1 MKKRA
6 EEIYHKQI
14 GKILQARNK
23 ADATKE
29 LSGLI
34 SFADLL
40 DQAGEVADADHVDK
54 VAAELS
60 ALIKQSQWWTALLSG
75 GADALKNLWTREKE
89 GKPLFSK
96 EALVDII
103 TNALMTGGI
112 ALLVDELV
120 KTLEN
125 HIPILNW
132 LVGKDKLNFVLT
144 GVLTYAVKNT
154 DFVHGIVDGLEK
166 EIGELFGMKME
177 QQQKAPPPAK
187 APEQKAP
194 AQPVAQQT
202 SQEGSDT
209 QSFQVAAP
217 GAKV

>member
-6 EEIYHKQI
+6 EDIYHKLV
-14 GKILQARNK
+14 GKVLSAKTEVN
-23 ADATKE
+23 AMKE
-29 LSGLI
+29 LASLI

-40 DQAGEVADADHVDK
+40 DQAGETTDADHVDK
-54 VAAELS
+54 VATELS
-60 ALIKQSQWWTALLSG
+60 GLVKQAQWLSALLSG
-75 GADALKNLWTREKE
+75 GGDALKNLWTRSQE

-96 EALVDII
+96 DALVDII

-120 KTLEN
+120 KTLEE

-154 DFVHGIVDGLEK
+154 NFVHGIVDGLEMQIGKIFGIEMK
-166 EIGELFGMKME
+166 E
-177 QQQKAPPPAK
+177 QK
-187 APEQKAP
+187 PEQKKQEMTTAP
-194 AQPVAQQT
+194 MKPVAEDSKPKEEEKQT
-202 SQEGSDT
+202 
-209 QSFQVAAP
+209 FQVAPA
-217 GAKV
+217 GVKG